1 MVDEQADLLNRPP
14 GSSGFSLRTVAKG
27 SAADDMGLR
36 GATMIANLGG
46 QQIPLGGDILLSET
60 LAPLGVTHLDMPA
73 TPGRIWRAI
82 RRGPPMRAAFS
93 V

>member
-1 MVDEQADLLNRPP
+1 
-14 GSSGFSLRTVAKG
+14 
-27 SAADDMGLR
+27 
-36 GATMIANLGG
+36 MIANLGG